1 MQFVNQL
8 DIHASTQHVHVCA
21 QPLTEVQ
28 RYGASNVVM
37 LHMSLLDK

>member
-1 MQFVNQL
+1 MGRAHTQFV
-8 DIHASTQHVHVCA
+8 HASTQHICA

-37 LHMSLLDK
+37 LHMLLLDKQ